1 MKLMVCICQN
11 KYVHEVEQALTQ
23 NGYRSTKLASYG
35 GFLKK
40 GNTTL
45 LIGVNNEQKENVI
58 RMIEDACNR
67 EDGKKSSLKNTDVE
81 HKRVTLFVVDAL
93 AGATG

>member
-11 KYVHEVEQALTQ
+11 KYVNEVTLDLTL

-45 LIGVNNEQKENVI
+45 LIGINNEQKEKVI
-58 RMIEDACNR
+58 KIIEEACNR
-67 EDGKKSSLKNTDVE
+67 EDSKKLSTTKADLEQS
-81 HKRVTLFVVDAL
+81 RVTLFVVNAF
-93 AGATG
+93 AGAAV

>member
-11 KYVHEVEQALTQ
+11 KYVNEVEQQLNQ
-23 NGYRSTKLASYG
+23 KGYRSTKLASYG

-45 LIGVNNEQKENVI
+45 LIGINNEQKEEVI
-58 RMIEDACNR
+58 QIIETACDH
-67 EDGKKSSLKNTDVE
+67 EDRKKTGSANTDME
-81 HKRVTLFVVDAL
+81 QKRVTLFVVNAL
-93 AGATG
+93 PGATG

>member
-11 KYVHEVEQALTQ
+11 KYVNEVVQELG
-23 NGYRSTKLASYG
+23 NKGYRTTKLASYG

-45 LIGVNNEQKENVI
+45 LVGINNEQKEDVI
-58 RMIEDACNR
+58 SSIEEACNNEDA
-67 EDGKKSSLKNTDVE
+67 KKSSIKKDPKQN
-81 HKRVTLFVVDAL
+81 RVTLFVVDTVS
-93 AGATG
+93 GQVG